1 MNTQPIEWV
10 DAPYDSKE
18 RKIVTGRQLGIP
30 GLRMMGHHNT
40 SKAIP
45 ALTYHYHKDAFE
57 MTFFVQGH
65 VRFRA
70 GEHSYSLTG
79 GDLFVV
85 PPNEPHD
92 TGSVP
97 LSLHQMYW
105 FQLEANDPAHFLFME
120 EEAARALLER
130 LRQLPARVIQLDA
143 DRATDILTAV
153 FQYINSGELIQVRQ
167 GAQLLG
173 FFLYWVVENAADVSF
188 RITPD
193 IGRATDY
200 IMEHLQEELSM
211 EELAQTALLSVS
223 RFKQKFKLQLGISP
237 RSFINLR
244 KVELAK
250 RLLREGHS
258 VTQVAMDLGF
268 SSSNYF
274 SSVFRRYTSYSPSQY
289 VLRAAQ
295 EEGADISEL

>member
-1 MNTQPIEWV
+1 MDTPPIEWV
-10 DAPYDSKE
+10 DAPIDTKE
-18 RKIVTGRQLGIP
+18 RKIVTGEQAGIP

-57 MTFFVQGH
+57 LTFFVQGH

-70 GEHSYSLTG
+70 GDHVYSLTG

-85 PPNEPHD
+85 PPNQPHD

-105 FQLEANDPAHFLFME
+105 FQLESRDPAHFLFME
-120 EEAARALLER
+120 ESAARALLEQ
-130 LRQLPARVIQLDA
+130 LRQLPAWVVQLDT
-143 DRATDILTAV
+143 DQATGMLTAIFRYV
-153 FQYINSGELIQVRQ
+153 SSGNPIQVRQ

-173 FFLYWVVENAADVSF
+173 FFLYWIVECAAGTSF

-200 IMEHLQEELSM
+200 ILEHIQEELSM
-211 EELAQTALLSVS
+211 EELAHISLLSVS
-223 RFKQKFKLQLGISP
+223 RFKQKFKLELGISP
-237 RSFINLR
+237 RNFINLR

-250 RLLREGHS
+250 RLLQEGHS

-289 VLRAAQ
+289 LLRAAR
-295 EEGADISEL
+295 EEGMDSPKP

>member
-10 DAPYDSKE
+10 DAPCDTKE

-70 GEHSYSLTG
+70 GDHSYSLTG

-92 TGSVP
+92 TGAVP

-120 EEAARALLER
+120 KEAAGALLER
-130 LRQLPARVIQLDA
+130 LRQLPAWVIQLNA
-143 DRATDILTAV
+143 DRATEMLTAV
-153 FQYINSGELIQVRQ
+153 FQYINSTDPFQIRQ

-173 FFLYWVVENAADVSF
+173 FFLYWVVESAADVSF

-193 IGRATDY
+193 IGRATNY
-200 IMEHLQEELSM
+200 IMEHIQEELSM

-237 RSFINLR
+237 RNFINLR
-244 KVELAK
+244 KVEAAK
-250 RLLREGHS
+250 RLLQEGHS

-289 VLRAAQ
+289 ALRAAQ
-295 EEGADISEL
+295 EEEPDSPEL

>member
-1 MNTQPIEWV
+1 
-10 DAPYDSKE
+10 
-18 RKIVTGRQLGIP
+18 
-30 GLRMMGHHNT
+30 
-40 SKAIP
+40 
-45 ALTYHYHKDAFE
+45 

-65 VRFRA
+65 VRFRV

-79 GDLFVV
+79 GDLFAV

-105 FQLEANDPAHFLFME
+105 FQLEAGDPAHFLFME
-120 EEAARALLER
+120 EGAAAGLLER
-130 LRQLPARVIQLDA
+130 LRQLSTRVIQLEA
-143 DRATDILTAV
+143 DQATEMLEAV
-153 FQYINSGELIQVRQ
+153 FRYLNSGDPLQLRQ

-173 FFLYWVVENAADVSF
+173 FFLYWVVEDAADISF

-200 IMEHLQEELSM
+200 IMEHIQEELSI
-211 EELAQTALLSVS
+211 EELAQVALLSVS

-237 RSFINLR
+237 RNFINLR

-250 RLLREGHS
+250 RLLHDGQS

-289 VLRAAQ
+289 VLHAAQ
-295 EEGADISEL
+295 EEEEDNSDL